1 MKTARRRGVDRLFWA
16 SLVENPAVS
25 WIFQHKG
32 LIERDTWRHKAAFDA
47 YRDLIA
53 REP

>member
-16 SLVENPAVS
+16 SLVGNPTVS
-25 WIFQHKG
+25 WVLQHEG
-32 LIERDTWRHKAAFDA
+32 
-47 YRDLIA
+47 LIA